1 VSWLSRL
8 TRPKPHSS
16 HQRTTIVFHRND
28 STDPIIHNLQGLWV
42 DEALYGVLEALVQEY
57 YDDDFDHTCEIL
69 WQDGEDTWGEDID
82 LVLHVR
88 RL

>member
-1 VSWLSRL
+1 LN
-8 TRPKPHSS
+8 RPKPHSS
-16 HQRTTIVFHRND
+16 HKRTTIVFHRND

-42 DEALYGVLEALVQEY
+42 NEALLGVLEPLVQEY
-57 YDDDFDHTCEIL
+57 YDDEFDPSCEVL

-82 LVLHVR
+82 LVLNVR

>member
-1 VSWLSRL
+1 MSWLSRL
-8 TRPKPHSS
+8 NRPKPHSS

-42 DEALYGVLEALVQEY
+42 NEALLGVLEPLVQEY
-57 YDDDFDHTCEIL
+57 YDDEFDPSCEVL

-82 LVLHVR
+82 LVLNVR